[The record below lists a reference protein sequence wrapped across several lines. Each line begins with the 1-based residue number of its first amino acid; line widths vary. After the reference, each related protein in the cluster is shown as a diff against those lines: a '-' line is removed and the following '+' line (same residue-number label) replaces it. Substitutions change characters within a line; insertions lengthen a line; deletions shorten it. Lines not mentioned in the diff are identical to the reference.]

1 MNCASVTNT
10 KKPWKK
16 SEIDFLCNNVRALC
30 YRKIADSLGRTTR
43 GVREKARE
51 LKINHGQIG
60 EANRNVK
67 YSDNDVDLCRALH
80 EEGIKP
86 RIIARKMEMP
96 IKAVYA
102 IVYFRVRKQPTP
114 APRTARYKGHAHPAA
129 SEIIATLEAANA

>member
-1 MNCASVTNT
+1 MKCTSITNQGR
-10 KKPWKK
+10 PWKK
-16 SEIDFLCNNVRALC
+16 SEIDFLCNNVRSLC
-30 YRKIADSLGRTTR
+30 YRKIAYSLGRTTR

-51 LKINHGQIG
+51 LKVNPGQIG

-67 YSDNDVDLCRALH
+67 YSDHDVDLCRALH
-80 EEGIKP
+80 EKGIKP

-114 APRTARYKGHAHPAA
+114 APRTARYKGSSLPAA
-129 SEIIATLEAANA
+129 GEIIATQGAAA